1 MRGTRRGGA
10 GRAPQITGI
19 GCNKVSGVGNVKL
32 LFRTGCGVVG
42 FGWVGVMGCTG
53 RQKLL
58 IV

>member
-32 LFRTGCGVVG
+32 LRCTRCGVVG
-42 FGWVGVMGCTG
+42 FGRVGVMGCTG
-53 RQKLL
+53 R
-58 IV
+58 